1 MRLLVGLGLLILL
14 FAALARI
21 VPGELALP
29 LYLFF
34 VIVTIAFTGWERRR
48 IVARRRR
55 LEGELRQQRNKAK
68 VIEEETQDGVK
79 DNRGLDSP

>member
-21 VPGELALP
+21 VPPALTLP

-48 IVARRRR
+48 ITERRRR
-55 LEGELRQQRNKAK
+55 LEGQLRHH
-68 VIEEETQDGVK
+68 ETESGQTQKEVLGDDKG
-79 DNRGLDSP
+79 S